1 MRTERIGTTGVRFRR
16 GGAGDVAVVF
26 VHGFLDDQYI
36 WDALTAE
43 LQSPVEYVTVDLA
56 GCGDRTAADGV
67 FGYDRFTDEVG
78 AVVDA
83 LGKPFV
89 IVGQSMGS
97 AVAELVAAARPDRA
111 LGLVLVTPVP
121 LAGTHLPDEMIEQFR
136 SLGGSLEGQRGVR
149 NQLSVALPDGEFDR
163 LLATGVRV
171 RPEVVRDFADTWN
184 NGHAAG
190 SEPSRFT
197 GPVLIVRG
205 EGDGFVTEELVN
217 GGVAPRFGSVETVS
231 VAKGGHWVHAEQ
243 PAAVAT
249 HLDRFLSGIAASGG
263 RTASQDERPQGW
275 TGAFAQQSSE
285 AFDEA
290 FAADV
295 VLEASVL
302 TRPIEG
308 RDQVKNVMGTAS
320 VIYESLAFTQETAN
334 GQQTYL
340 EWEATAFG
348 GVRMQGV
355 TVLTK
360 DAQGQIVRA
369 AIHHRPLGAVL
380 RFSGELRERLSGVVP
395 ADLFHQG

>member
-1 MRTERIGTTGVRFRR
+1 M
-16 GGAGDVAVVF
+16 
-26 VHGFLDDQYI
+26 
-36 WDALTAE
+36 
-43 LQSPVEYVTVDLA
+43 
-56 GCGDRTAADGV
+56 
-67 FGYDRFTDEVG
+67 
-78 AVVDA
+78 
-83 LGKPFV
+83 
-89 IVGQSMGS
+89 
-97 AVAELVAAARPDRA
+97 
-111 LGLVLVTPVP
+111 
-121 LAGTHLPDEMIEQFR
+121 
-136 SLGGSLEGQRGVR
+136 
-149 NQLSVALPDGEFDR
+149 
-163 LLATGVRV
+163 
-171 RPEVVRDFADTWN
+171 
-184 NGHAAG
+184 
-190 SEPSRFT
+190 
-197 GPVLIVRG
+197 
-205 EGDGFVTEELVN
+205 
-217 GGVAPRFGSVETVS
+217 
-231 VAKGGHWVHAEQ
+231 
-243 PAAVAT
+243 
-249 HLDRFLSGIAASGG
+249 AASGG